1 MGLGELPFE
10 ELYMRVY
17 NIVAQIPIGKVATY
31 GQVAQIV
38 GSPCTARRV
47 GWALRAL
54 PRGLQVPWQRVIN
67 SRGTI
72 SAKYREEGARLQ
84 RRLLEEEGIEFD
96 AADRTDLRRFQ
107 WEGPSREWLQAHG
120 YPLPPDDEPDPSQLE
135 LF

>member
-1 MGLGELPFE
+1 MALGELPFE

-17 NIVAQIPIGKVATY
+17 EVVAQIPVGKVATY

-38 GSPCTARRV
+38 GPPCTARRV

-72 SAKYREEGARLQ
+72 STKYREEGARLQ
-84 RRLLEEEGIEFD
+84 RQLLEQEGIHFD
-96 AADRTDLRRFQ
+96 TADRTDLRRFQ
-107 WEGPSREWLQAHG
+107 WEGPSREWLQERG
-120 YPLPPDDEPDPSQLE
+120 YPLPSDDEPDTTQLE
-135 LF
+135 LL